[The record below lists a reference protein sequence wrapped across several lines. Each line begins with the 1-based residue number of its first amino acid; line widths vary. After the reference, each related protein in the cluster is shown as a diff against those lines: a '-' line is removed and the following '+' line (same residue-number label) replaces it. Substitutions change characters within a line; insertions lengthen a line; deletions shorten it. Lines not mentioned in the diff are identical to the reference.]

1 MMLSIENP
9 DLCREILRFPGGIHC
24 VRLSGES
31 TPRIVLKLPVSFLLP
46 AKVNQAFKVYVVP
59 VEVSGKATLGLMCAF
74 FDDADSPLVSWR
86 LLDDSDETLDL
97 MHALTRRDVLVHL
110 FDEQNRE
117 FLGYLA
123 KIDVPLMAKVR
134 LEHASFIE
142 VTHENSRAAHQQAMQ
157 WFGLRNEADDAD
169 AIQVKFVEPL
179 FPEDFVIIDACPDL
193 YQFHGEK
200 GYGHTS
206 LEREEPGTYQEID
219 IILLLQRVFK
229 PEQIYHGPKR
239 HYDNEEIADV
249 IVLTDDTCLIV
260 QAKDSPNTEKT
271 LNRTLERKRL
281 TSGHMLN
288 GALTQL
294 SGAVKYVD
302 RTRPLRM
309 LIDGKEMKIDIG
321 NRNVLSL
328 AVVRELFVDMYA
340 EYSQAIFGFFDDI
353 NLPCIALDYGELHEY
368 TTFCRDEASFL
379 GAYFQVFD
387 KARELGSFP
396 RLRFGV
402 RDVEELWRR
411 QDHDA
416 LR

>member
-1 MMLSIENP
+1 MMISMENP
-9 DLCREILRFPGGIHC
+9 ELCRKILQYPGGIHC

-31 TPRIVLKLPVSFLLP
+31 TPRIILKLPVSFLLP
-46 AKVNQAFKVYVVP
+46 AKINQGFKIYVVP
-59 VEVSGKATLGLMCAF
+59 VEVSGKASLGLMCAF

-97 MHALTRRDVLVHL
+97 MYALTKRDVMVHL

-117 FLGYLA
+117 FLGYRA
-123 KIDVPLMAKVR
+123 QIEVPLMAKVR

-142 VTHENSRAAHQQAMQ
+142 ITHESSHVAHEQAIG
-157 WFGLRNEADDAD
+157 WFGLRIEADDAD
-169 AIQVKFVEPL
+169 AIQIKFVEPL
-179 FPEDFVIIDACPDL
+179 FPEDLVIIDARQDL
-193 YQFHGEK
+193 YQFHGDK
-200 GYGHTS
+200 GYGHTA
-206 LEREEPGTYQEID
+206 LERMEPGTYQEID
-219 IILLLQRVFK
+219 IILLLQRIFK

-239 HYDNEEIADV
+239 HYDKEEIADV
-249 IVLTDDTCLIV
+249 IVLTDNTCLIV
-260 QAKDSPNTEKT
+260 QAKDSPNTKQT

-281 TSGHMLN
+281 TSAHMLN

-294 SGAVKYVD
+294 KGAVNYID

-309 LIDGKEMKIDIG
+309 LVDGHEIEIDIG
-321 NRNVLSL
+321 NRSVLSL
-328 AVVRELFVDMYA
+328 AVVRELFVDMYDK
-340 EYSQAIFGFFDDI
+340 YSEALFNFFDEI

-387 KARELGSFP
+387 KARELDSFP

-411 QDHDA
+411 ED
-416 LR
+416 